1 MRRDLFMKK
10 LILIAVTGVVLISC
24 VLISTL
30 AAGPASAQNTSEQQ
44 IVTEEKAFVIGIEN
58 GRVAVFEDGEEKP
71 LIVTETYA
79 NNLPKIDRDELEKG
93 VRVSGEKELQKAIE
107 DYCS

>member
-1 MRRDLFMKK
+1 MKK

-24 VLISTL
+24 VLISAL

-44 IVTEEKAFVIGIEN
+44 IVTE
-58 GRVAVFEDGEEKP
+58 
-71 LIVTETYA
+71 TYA
-79 NNLPKIDRDELEKG
+79 NTLPKIDRDELEKG